1 MFDIKEE
8 YKNASYQYTSIIDDL
23 DKLEEARLKFNKNLV
38 KKLSKKYF
46 GNDIEFISYT
56 DDEGLDNYGD
66 NDYIFK
72 IFILSK
78 EYLQSN
84 YKQRLDDNLRANFE
98 TELRENIIFNYKADH
113 LQLNIDTK
121 DYRREELK
129 YYTNILE

>member
-98 TELRENIIFNYKADH
+98 TELRENIIFNYKADN

-129 YYTNILE
+129 YYTNIL